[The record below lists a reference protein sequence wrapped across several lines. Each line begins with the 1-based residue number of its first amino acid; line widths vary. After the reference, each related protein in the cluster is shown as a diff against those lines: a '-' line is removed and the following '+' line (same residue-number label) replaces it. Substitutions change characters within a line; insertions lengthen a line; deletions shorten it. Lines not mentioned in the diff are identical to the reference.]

1 MIDPARGWTDS
12 ARAAVARFDPT
23 PRRPYQWVANVAA
36 FASRALMRRL
46 NTLEVLGQERLEEA
60 RRLQGPG
67 HGLLT
72 FANHAALFDDPWL
85 TACIGGHDWPSM
97 RWVAVD
103 AENFFG
109 TPLKARFFNIGKAV
123 PIVRGAGLDQPGMDF
138 LVERLRA
145 GDWVH
150 VFPEGTR
157 SREPDGRLRRPLKT
171 GMAHLLRHARP
182 LLLGFHHRGMHEVL
196 PIGARFPRFGKR
208 VTLRFGEVRDSR
220 DGLAGESTPA
230 IMAWV
235 EAELLALEAESYLDE
250 KGG

>member
-1 MIDPARGWTDS
+1 MMGREAAWTDS
-12 ARAAVARFDPT
+12 ARAAVDRFDPT
-23 PRRPYQWVANVAA
+23 PKRLHQWVANVAA
-36 FASRALMRRL
+36 AASRGLMQRL
-46 NTLEVLGQERLEEA
+46 NKLEVFGRERLEQA

-72 FANHAALFDDPWL
+72 FANHAAMFDDPWL

-109 TPLKARFFNIGKAV
+109 TPMKARLFNTGKAV

-138 LVERLRA
+138 LIERLKA

-157 SREPDGRLRRPLKT
+157 SREPDSRLRRPLKP
-171 GMAHLLRHARP
+171 GMAYLVERAQP
-182 LLLGFHHRGMHEVL
+182 LLLAFHHRGMHDVL

-208 VTLRFGEVRDSR
+208 VTVRFGDVCDSS
-220 DGLAGESTPA
+220 DGLARQSTQA
-230 IMAWV
+230 ITAW
-235 EAELLALEAESYLDE
+235 AETQLLALEAESFREESD
-250 KGG
+250 